1 MKVVN
6 INRGLMRFLGPQVL
20 NRRFRLHE
28 LVVQEHV
35 ALVQDSV
42 CFLLLG
48 DLSEE
53 DRDVLGLQHFAA
65 RS

>member
-1 MKVVN
+1 
-6 INRGLMRFLGPQVL
+6 MRFLGPQVL